1 MTTPPSYAVQ
11 VEDLRKSYDEDTEV
25 LRGLSLQ
32 VEPGEIYGFL
42 GPNGAGKSTCLRIL
56 CALLKPT
63 SGRALVAGH
72 DVVARPFEVRAR
84 IGASL
89 QNSSLDPLLTPVE
102 FLTLQARLYGLSKA
116 EAARRV
122 AEVEDILDL
131 GEAAGRRIGTYS
143 GGMMRRVDIAA
154 ALIARPEVVFLD
166 EPTTGL
172 DPDSR
177 TRVWRKVRELNRE
190 HGITFFLT
198 TQYLEEADQLAQRVG
213 ILNEGRLAA
222 EDTPSAL
229 KSSLGTDLIIVRTH
243 GPAEDAG
250 PGSAPEALRRLAGVT
265 GVAAAGDRITVQVES
280 GAEWIGPVA
289 VALAQH
295 GTAVADIA
303 LRTPTLDDVFFRVTG
318 SRFEQEALTS

>member
-1 MTTPPSYAVQ
+1 MTTSDSYAVQ
-11 VEDLRKSYDEDTEV
+11 VEDLRKSYDDDTEV

-32 VEPGEIYGFL
+32 VERGEIYGFL
-42 GPNGAGKSTCLRIL
+42 GPNGAGKSTSLRIM

-63 SGRALVAGH
+63 SGRVLVAGH
-72 DVVARPFEVRAR
+72 DVVAHPFEVRAR

-122 AEVEDILDL
+122 EEVEDILDL
-131 GEAAGRRIGTYS
+131 GQAAGRRIGTYS

-229 KSSLGTDLIIVRTH
+229 KSSLGTDIIIVRTH
-243 GPAEDAG
+243 GPAEE
-250 PGSAPEALRRLAGVT
+250 SASAALRSLAGVT
-265 GVAAAGDRITVQVES
+265 GVAAAGDRITVQVDS
-280 GAEWIGPVA
+280 GAERIGPVA

>member
-1 MTTPPSYAVQ
+1 MTTSSYAVQ
-11 VEDLRKSYDEDTEV
+11 VDDLRKSYDDTEV

-32 VEPGEIYGFL
+32 VERGEIYGFL
-42 GPNGAGKSTCLRIL
+42 GPNGAGKSTSLRIM

-63 SGRALVAGH
+63 SGRVLVAGH
-72 DVVARPFEVRAR
+72 DVVAHPFEVRAR

-122 AEVEDILDL
+122 EEVEDILDL
-131 GEAAGRRIGTYS
+131 GQAAGRRIGTYS

-213 ILNEGRLAA
+213 ILNEGLLAA

-229 KSSLGTDLIIVRTH
+229 KSSLGTDIIIVRTH
-243 GPAEDAG
+243 GPAEA
-250 PGSAPEALRRLAGVT
+250 SASSALRGLAGVT
-265 GVAAAGDRITVQVES
+265 GVAASGDRITVQVDS

-318 SRFEQEALTS
+318 SRFEQEAITS